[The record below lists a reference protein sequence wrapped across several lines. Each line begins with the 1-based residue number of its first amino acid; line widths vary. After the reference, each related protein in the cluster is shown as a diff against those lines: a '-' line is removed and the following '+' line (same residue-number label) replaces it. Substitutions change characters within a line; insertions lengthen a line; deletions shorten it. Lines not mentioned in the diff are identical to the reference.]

1 MPFTLD
7 FLQSMAHTHGELTA
21 VQQNGV
27 EVSYAELA
35 TAVNALAVALQML
48 DPTHQSRVGLCAG
61 LTLEYLVSV
70 LAIQAASKLPVLLD
84 AQGSREQLHDVL
96 DAHKPTAIIVDEEG
110 DAKINCDN
118 EIKIRIAQFEGLVL
132 TYHAHT
138 PVPPQDTSGRYP
150 ILKL

>member
-7 FLQSMAHTHGELTA
+7 FLKSMAHTHGELTA
-21 VQQNGV
+21 VQHNGV
-27 EVSYAELA
+27 EVSYAEMA

-48 DPTHQSRVGLCAG
+48 DPSHQSRVGLCAS

-84 AQGSREQLHDVL
+84 AQASTEQLHAVL
-96 DAHKPTAIIVDEEG
+96 EAHAPTAIIVDEEG
-110 DAKINCDN
+110 DEKINCDN
-118 EIKIRIAQFEGLVL
+118 EIKIRISQFEGLVL

-138 PVPPQDTSGRYP
+138 PVPMQDTSGRYP